1 MIPEEV
7 HSEVRRL
14 RELIRHHNRLYYSE
28 NRSEISDGEYDALLR
43 RLIKLESQW
52 PELRTED
59 SPSMRVGSEP
69 VAEFSTIGWN
79 PPMLSLDNVFSDE
92 EFREFN
98 SRMIRELDLSATPA
112 YSVEPK
118 LDGLAIALI
127 YRDGLLIS
135 AGTRG
140 DGTVG
145 EDITRNARTVHSIP
159 LRLTRPV
166 PGTLA
171 VRGEVIFR
179 KDDFERMNRKRM
191 EVGLNSFVNPRNAA
205 SGSLRQLDSRIT
217 ASRPLSFISYGT
229 AEWPNSIT
237 SQSDLFSFLDSLG
250 IPVSPLNSV
259 CKSVEEVKTAFEKL
273 EDLRDSLPF
282 EIDGVVIKLNEASL
296 QMSIGIQSRFPR
308 WAVAWKFQAEEVV
321 TRLLDIN
328 IQVGRTGRLT
338 PVASLEPV
346 FVGGVTVSSATLHNE
361 DELRKKDARPG
372 DMVIVRR
379 AGDVIP
385 EVVRSL
391 GRPSEEERG
400 QRFEFPDRCP
410 VCGGPIARPEGEAVH
425 RCMNPSCPARL
436 RESICHWASR
446 DALDIEGLGTKLAK
460 QLVETGCV
468 NDISDLYRLSR
479 SQLSSMERMGE
490 KSTANLIK
498 ELQKSK
504 STNLQRFITGLGIPG
519 VGRTVAGLLADRFSG
534 IKDIM
539 EAGTEDFIDIDGL
552 GPVLAENLQVFFHE
566 PVTLGVVERLLQ
578 AGFDPENKH
587 IIHSSEKSLDGM
599 TVVFTGG
606 ISMSR
611 SEVREITE
619 AAGAT
624 VTGSVSSKTDLIV
637 AGPGAG
643 SKLQKARELGIEIID
658 EEEFL
663 SRL

>member
-1 MIPEEV
+1 MIPEET

-14 RELIRHHNRLYYSE
+14 RELIRHHNQLYYSE
-28 NRSEISDGEYDALLR
+28 NRSEITDGEYDALLR
-43 RLIKLESQW
+43 RLMMLESQW
-52 PELRTED
+52 PELQSED
-59 SPSMRVGSEP
+59 SPSRRVGSEP
-69 VAEFSTIGWN
+69 VAGFPPIRWN
-79 PPMLSLDNVFSDE
+79 PPMLSLDNVFSYE
-92 EFREFN
+92 EFQEFN
-98 SRMIRELDLSATPA
+98 SRIMRELDLDSTPA

-127 YRDGLLIS
+127 YLDGLLIS

-140 DGTVG
+140 DGTEG
-145 EDITRNARTVHSIP
+145 EDITPNARTVRSIP
-159 LRLTRPV
+159 LRLTQPFK
-166 PGTLA
+166 GTLI

-179 KDDFERMNRKRM
+179 KDDFKRMNRNRIK
-191 EVGLNSFVNPRNAA
+191 EDLNPFVNPRNAA

-229 AEWPNSIT
+229 AEWPEGIT
-237 SQSDLFSFLDSLG
+237 SQNALFSLLDSLG

-259 CKSVEEVKTAFEKL
+259 CGSIEEVKTAFEKL

-282 EIDGVVIKLNEASL
+282 EIDGVVIKLNKASL
-296 QMSIGIQSRFPR
+296 QQKIGIQSRFPR
-308 WAVAWKFQAEEVV
+308 WATAWKFQAEEVV

-338 PVASLEPV
+338 PVASLLPV

-400 QRFEFPDRCP
+400 ERFEFPDRCP
-410 VCGGPIARPEGEAVH
+410 VCSGPIARPEGEAVH

-436 RESICHWASR
+436 RESIFHWASR
-446 DALDIEGLGTKLAK
+446 DALDIEGLGRKLAK
-460 QLVETGCV
+460 QLVETEFV
-468 NDISDLYRLSR
+468 TDISDLYHLSAR
-479 SQLSSMERMGE
+479 QLSEMERMGE
-490 KSTANLIK
+490 KSAENLLK
-498 ELQKSK
+498 ELNKSRN
-504 STNLQRFITGLGIPG
+504 TDLQRFITGLGIPG
-519 VGRTVAGLLADRFSG
+519 VGRTVAGLLSDRFSS

-539 EAGTEDFIDIDGL
+539 EAETEDFIDIDGI
-552 GPVLAENLQVFFHE
+552 GPVLAENLHSFFHE

-578 AGFDPENKH
+578 AGFNPENKH
-587 IIHSSEKSLDGM
+587 THNSDKPLDGM

-611 SEVREITE
+611 SDAREIAE

-643 SKLQKARELGIEIID
+643 SKLQKARELRIEIID

-663 SRL
+663 KRL

>member
-1 MIPEEV
+1 MIPEEA

-14 RELIRHHNRLYYSE
+14 RELIRHHNQLYYGE
-28 NRSEISDGEYDALLR
+28 NRSLITDGEYDALLR
-43 RLIKLESQW
+43 KLIQLETQW
-52 PELRTED
+52 PELQMED
-59 SPSMRVGSEP
+59 SPSRRVGSKP
-69 VAEFSTIGWN
+69 VAGFPPIRWN
-79 PPMLSLDNVFSDE
+79 PPMLSLDNVFSFDE
-92 EFREFN
+92 FQKFN
-98 SRMIRELDLSATPA
+98 SRIMRELDLDSTPV

-127 YRDGLLIS
+127 YRDGVLIS

-140 DGTVG
+140 DGTEG
-145 EDITRNARTVHSIP
+145 EDITPNARTVHSIP
-159 LRLTRPV
+159 LRLARPF
-166 PGTLA
+166 PGTLI

-179 KDDFERMNRKRM
+179 KDDFRRMNQNRIKDD
-191 EVGLNSFVNPRNAA
+191 LNPFANPRNAA

-229 AEWPNSIT
+229 AEWPEGIT
-237 SQSDLFSFLDSLG
+237 SQNSLFSLLDSLG

-259 CKSVEEVKTAFEKL
+259 CWSIEEVKTAFEKL

-296 QMSIGIQSRFPR
+296 QQKIGIQSRFPK
-308 WAVAWKFQAEEVV
+308 WATAWKFQAEEVV

-338 PVASLEPV
+338 PVASLLPV

-400 QRFEFPDRCP
+400 ERFEFPDRCP

-436 RESICHWASR
+436 RESIFHWASR
-446 DALDIEGLGTKLAK
+446 DALDIEGLGRKLAK
-460 QLVETGCV
+460 QLVETELV
-468 NDISDLYRLSR
+468 NDISDLYHLSR
-479 SQLSSMERMGE
+479 QQLSSMERMGE
-490 KSTANLIK
+490 KSADNLIN
-498 ELQKSK
+498 ELQESRN
-504 STNLQRFITGLGIPG
+504 TDLQRFITGLGIPG
-519 VGRTVAGLLADRFSG
+519 VGRTVAGLLADRFSS

-539 EAGTEDFIDIDGL
+539 EAEVEDFIDVDGI
-552 GPVLAENLQVFFHE
+552 GPVLAENLHAFFHE

-578 AGFDPENKH
+578 AGFNPESRHTHNSDKP
-587 IIHSSEKSLDGM
+587 LDGM

-611 SEVREITE
+611 SEAREIAE

-624 VTGSVSSKTDLIV
+624 VTGSVSSKTNLIV

-643 SKLQKARELGIEIID
+643 SKLQKARELGIEIIN

-663 SRL
+663 KRL

>member
-1 MIPEEV
+1 MIPEEA

-14 RELIRHHNRLYYSE
+14 RELIRHHNQLYYGE
-28 NRSEISDGEYDALLR
+28 NRSLITDGEYDALLR
-43 RLIKLESQW
+43 KLIQLETQW
-52 PELRTED
+52 PELQTED
-59 SPSMRVGSEP
+59 SPSRRVGSKP
-69 VAEFSTIGWN
+69 VAGFPPIRWN
-79 PPMLSLDNVFSDE
+79 PPMLSLDNVFSFDE
-92 EFREFN
+92 FQKFN
-98 SRMIRELDLSATPA
+98 SRIMRELDLDSTPV

-127 YRDGLLIS
+127 YRDGVLIS

-140 DGTVG
+140 DGTEG
-145 EDITRNARTVHSIP
+145 EDITPNARTVHSIP
-159 LRLTRPV
+159 LRLARPF
-166 PGTLA
+166 PGTLI

-179 KDDFERMNRKRM
+179 KDDFRRMNQNRIKDD
-191 EVGLNSFVNPRNAA
+191 LNPFANPRNAA

-229 AEWPNSIT
+229 AEWPEGIT
-237 SQSDLFSFLDSLG
+237 SQNSLFSLLDSLG

-259 CKSVEEVKTAFEKL
+259 CWSIEEVKTAFEKL

-296 QMSIGIQSRFPR
+296 QQKIGIQSRFPK
-308 WAVAWKFQAEEVV
+308 WATAWKFQAEEVV

-338 PVASLEPV
+338 PVASLLPV

-400 QRFEFPDRCP
+400 ERFEFPDRCP
-410 VCGGPIARPEGEAVH
+410 VCGGPIARPEGVAVH

-436 RESICHWASR
+436 RESIFHWASR
-446 DALDIEGLGTKLAK
+446 DALDIEGLGRKLAK
-460 QLVETGCV
+460 QLVETELV
-468 NDISDLYRLSR
+468 NDISDLYHLSR
-479 SQLSSMERMGE
+479 QQLSSMERMGE
-490 KSTANLIK
+490 KSADNLIN
-498 ELQKSK
+498 ELQESRN
-504 STNLQRFITGLGIPG
+504 TDLQRFITGLGIPG
-519 VGRTVAGLLADRFSG
+519 VGRTVAGLLADRFSS

-539 EAGTEDFIDIDGL
+539 EAEVEDFIDVDGI
-552 GPVLAENLQVFFHE
+552 GPVLAENLHAFFHE

-578 AGFDPENKH
+578 AGFNPESRHTHNSDKP
-587 IIHSSEKSLDGM
+587 LDGM

-611 SEVREITE
+611 SEAREIAE

-624 VTGSVSSKTDLIV
+624 VTGSVSSKTNLIV

-643 SKLQKARELGIEIID
+643 SKLQKARELGIEIIN

-663 SRL
+663 KRL